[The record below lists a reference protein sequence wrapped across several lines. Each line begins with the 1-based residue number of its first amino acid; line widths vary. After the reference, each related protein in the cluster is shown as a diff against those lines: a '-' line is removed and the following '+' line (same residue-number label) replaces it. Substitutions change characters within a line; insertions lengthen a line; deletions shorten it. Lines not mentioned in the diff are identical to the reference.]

1 MRVLLVA
8 CFVSLL
14 TSLASTPAKAE
25 PCARLCAAKFPKLD
39 CWFNQDGSHDCV
51 KNGEL
56 CGKFKWYCA
65 SKSPTQSPSSDKVNW
80 HVFGES
86 IQTAKSAP
94 RGSNPVY
101 ISAKRRP

>member
-1 MRVLLVA
+1 MCEHISA
-8 CFVSLL
+8 L
-14 TSLASTPAKAE
+14 TEIKNAE
-25 PCARLCAAKFPKLD
+25 SYQCD
-39 CWFNQDGSHDCV
+39 ECV
-51 KNGEL
+51 KTGEL

-101 ISAKRRP
+101 INAKRRP